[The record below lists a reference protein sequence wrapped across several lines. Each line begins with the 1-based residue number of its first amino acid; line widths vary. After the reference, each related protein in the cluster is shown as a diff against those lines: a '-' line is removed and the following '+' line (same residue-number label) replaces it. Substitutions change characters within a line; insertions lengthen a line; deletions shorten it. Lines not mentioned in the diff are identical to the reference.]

1 MSLIKREKEKS
12 NILKIILIIFLFVIL
27 VWFIVVTL
35 ISSMVKNKLEKIEV
49 QQLNINELGINNN
62 MYNEVSES
70 ISKEEFEDIINIA
83 LLVVDEEKSDTII
96 IASINKTRHTLKLI
110 NIPKDTYVAVYEH
123 NKTSLNNAYTY
134 GQETMTL
141 NTINTNF
148 GLNISK
154 YITINF
160 EGMSDII
167 NEIDGVELDITKE
180 EMDYINENSD
190 EQYSKDGKEKKII
203 NDFGKIILDGEQAL
217 TYSRYS
223 TSDGKEL
230 DENRQIKIIIAL
242 TEKLAK
248 LGTNKIWS
256 ISDNILS
263 KIKTNIDIK
272 KSIDTV
278 EKVLSYSS
286 EYLNNFNFIQI
297 PSEEYGSGKKE
308 EIDGKYYFVA
318 DLDKVKD
325 ILKEKIYISE
335 DNL

>member
-1 MSLIKREKEKS
+1 M
-12 NILKIILIIFLFVIL
+12 
-27 VWFIVVTL
+27 
-35 ISSMVKNKLEKIEV
+35 
-49 QQLNINELGINNN
+49 
-62 MYNEVSES
+62 
-70 ISKEEFEDIINIA
+70 
-83 LLVVDEEKSDTII
+83 
-96 IASINKTRHTLKLI
+96 
-110 NIPKDTYVAVYEH
+110 
-123 NKTSLNNAYTY
+123 
-134 GQETMTL
+134 
-141 NTINTNF
+141 
-148 GLNISK
+148 
-154 YITINF
+154 
-160 EGMSDII
+160 
-167 NEIDGVELDITKE
+167 
-180 EMDYINENSD
+180 
-190 EQYSKDGKEKKII
+190 
-203 NDFGKIILDGEQAL
+203 
-217 TYSRYS
+217 
-223 TSDGKEL
+223 
-230 DENRQIKIIIAL
+230 
-242 TEKLAK
+242 AK